1 MHKTT
6 HPLLRL
12 LKHRW
17 FDERDAARAL
27 GPQGLA
33 RIEGLVAESEHHH
46 NGQIRV
52 CVEAGLPTS
61 YIRRRASAHERALAL
76 FGKLGVWDTEQN
88 NGVLIYLLLAE
99 HTIAIV
105 ADRGLNA
112 HATRQDWDNAIAR
125 MRPGLRAGRFADGL
139 AEAIAAVDATL
150 RRAYPCTPG
159 DGPRAANELSDR
171 PLIL

>member
-99 HTIAIV
+99 HTIANV
-105 ADRGLNA
+105 ADRGLA
-112 HATRQDWDNAIAR
+112 CGPACALAALPMAWPRRLLQWTPRCAAPIRARPATAR
-125 MRPGLRAGRFADGL
+125 VRPMNCPTGR
-139 AEAIAAVDATL
+139 
-150 RRAYPCTPG
+150 
-159 DGPRAANELSDR
+159 
-171 PLIL
+171 